1 MFNDDYN
8 NENVDITENSS
19 STDPN
24 TDSEGS
30 YSCSD
35 PFTDPAEDPS
45 HSPAPSYDAK
55 PTREKKHYSLGALIA
70 TSAVTIA
77 LCVSLM
83 LIILYTT
90 PILNSV
96 KNNATNVSGTTAT
109 AAPTEKPDKVKETP
123 SLGLSIG
130 TADNTTSDE
139 ANAVIEKCSR
149 SIVSIN
155 VEVVQSSYFGDSVS
169 TGSGSGVVLTKD
181 GYIVTC
187 YHVIDGAD
195 TINVSLQDG
204 TTYTAE
210 VIGFDSRTDIAIIK
224 IDADDIPSATIGD
237 SAKYSVGD
245 PIYAIGN
252 PLGEFVSTVTDGI
265 ISGLDRVI
273 EVDGI
278 SMTLMQTNAA
288 INPGNSGGGLFSAK
302 TGELI
307 GIVNAKSYGIE
318 IEGIGFAI
326 PTSSAKSIITDL
338 MDLGYV
344 TGRPY
349 LGISMKEYTT
359 SSSPFFS
366 FMGEVEK
373 IVKITAVSEN
383 SPAEKAGVKAEDI
396 IISLGGQEINS
407 IDDLSSVLNN
417 YNAGDKVDM
426 VVSRE
431 NKQVTLSITLGEAS
445 GK

>member
-8 NENVDITENSS
+8 NENGDITENN
-19 STDPN
+19 STASKAE
-24 TDSEGS
+24 SESS

-35 PFTDPAEDPS
+35 SFTDPAADS
-45 HSPAPSYDAK
+45 YHSSAPSYDAK
-55 PTREKKHYSLGALIA
+55 PKREKKYYSLGALVA
-70 TSAVTIA
+70 TSAVTIV
-77 LCVSLM
+77 LCVGLM
-83 LIILYTT
+83 FLILCTT
-90 PILNSV
+90 PILGNV
-96 KNNATNVSGTTAT
+96 KNNEANASGTSVTS
-109 AAPTEKPDKVKETP
+109 APTEKPDAVKETP
-123 SLGLSIG
+123 SLGLNIG
-130 TADNTTSDE
+130 TADASASDE
-139 ANAVIEKCSR
+139 AGTVIEKCSR

-155 VEVVQSSYFGDSVS
+155 VEVIQSSYFGDSVS

-181 GYIVTC
+181 GYIATC
-187 YHVIDGAD
+187 YHVIDGAN

-204 TTYTAE
+204 ATYEAE

-224 IDADDIPSATIGD
+224 IDADDLPAATIGD
-237 SAKYSVGD
+237 STKYSVGD

-252 PLGEFVSTVTDGI
+252 PLGEFASTVTDGI

-288 INPGNSGGGLFSAK
+288 INPGNSGGGLFSAE

-349 LGISMKEYTT
+349 IGISMREYTT
-359 SSSPFFS
+359 SSNPFHS

-373 IVKITAVSEN
+373 VVKITAVSEN
-383 SPAEKAGVKAEDI
+383 SPAEKAGVKAGDVI
-396 IISLGGQEINS
+396 VSLGGQEITS
-407 IDDLSSVLNN
+407 IDSLSSVLNN